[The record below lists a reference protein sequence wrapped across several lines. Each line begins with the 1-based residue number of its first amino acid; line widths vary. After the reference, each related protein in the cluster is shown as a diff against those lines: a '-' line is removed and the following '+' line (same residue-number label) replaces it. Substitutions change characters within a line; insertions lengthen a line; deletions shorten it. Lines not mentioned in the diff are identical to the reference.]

1 MLSIED
7 PPERPVCSMH
17 GPLKWGYFTDTNR
30 GARWTSW
37 TYETVPVFGAVLVP
51 HVCDNPDPS
60 PIRWSP
66 SEAVAETARRGRAF
80 ADAVL
85 AEKAK
90 ERIEEEQRRG

>member
-1 MLSIED
+1 VLSIED

-17 GPLKWGYFTDTNR
+17 GPLKWGYFTDTKQ
-30 GARWTSW
+30 GARWVSFTF
-37 TYETVPVFGAVLVP
+37 EAGGVLVP
-51 HVCDNPDPS
+51 HVCDNPDPT

-90 ERIEEEQRRG
+90 ERIEKESA